1 MNIDDESV
9 KVVAQT
15 SGAGIILALMIG
27 FGRWFLK
34 ITGLPARVDKME
46 TRAALSDGVLLAVA
60 ECQLAIAPKA
70 KKEARESLHKAK
82 EAYLEAMVRT
92 GRKK

>member
-15 SGAGIILALMIG
+15 SLAGVMLAVMIG
-27 FGRWFLK
+27 FGRWFIK
-34 ITGLPARVDKME
+34 ITGLPSRVDKME

-60 ECQLAIAPKA
+60 EYTLAVAPLA
-70 KKEARESLHKAK
+70 KKEARENLHKAK
-82 EAYLEAMVRT
+82 EAYIEAMVRT
-92 GRKK
+92 GKKK